1 MSNVTWIVVAGEG
14 RARIFASGNGS
25 SAPQQIDDI
34 SNANQSAVLLTDK
47 QAEALSESER
57 KEKERD
63 KFALQVAKYLEDGR
77 LHQQFGNMRI
87 IAEPKFLGMLLS
99 YLDEQTK
106 KLVSSHES
114 KDYSSLSTKEVEEIL
129 ARGGCQ

>member
-14 RARIFASGNGS
+14 RARIFASGDGS
-25 SAPQQIDDI
+25 SGLQLVDDI
-34 SNANQSAVLLTDK
+34 SNAHQSAVQLTDK
-47 QAEALSESER
+47 QAEVFSESER

-63 KFALQVAKYLEDGR
+63 KFAAQVAKYLEEAR
-77 LHQQFGNMRI
+77 LHQQFGNMRV

-106 KLVSSHES
+106 KLVSDHVS
-114 KDYSSLSTKEVEEIL
+114 KDYSGLSTKEVEEIL
-129 ARGGCQ
+129 MRG

>member
-1 MSNVTWIVVAGEG
+1 RN
-14 RARIFASGNGS
+14 
-25 SAPQQIDDI
+25 
-34 SNANQSAVLLTDK
+34 
-47 QAEALSESER
+47 
-57 KEKERD
+57 
-63 KFALQVAKYLEDGR
+63 KFAFQVAKYLEDGR
-77 LHQQFGNMRI
+77 QHQQFGNMRI

-129 ARGGCQ
+129 ARG

>member
-14 RARIFASGNGS
+14 SARIFTAGAGS
-25 SAPQQIDDI
+25 SALQLVDDI
-34 SNANQSAVLLTDK
+34 SNAYDSATRLTDK
-47 QAEALSESER
+47 QAEAFSESER

-63 KFALQVAKYLEDGR
+63 KFAAQVAKYLEDAR
-77 LHQQFGNMRI
+77 LHQQVGDLKI
-87 IAEPKFLGMLLS
+87 IAEPKFLGILLS

-114 KDYSSLSTKEVEEIL
+114 KDYSSLSTKQVEEIL
-129 ARGGCQ
+129 ARG